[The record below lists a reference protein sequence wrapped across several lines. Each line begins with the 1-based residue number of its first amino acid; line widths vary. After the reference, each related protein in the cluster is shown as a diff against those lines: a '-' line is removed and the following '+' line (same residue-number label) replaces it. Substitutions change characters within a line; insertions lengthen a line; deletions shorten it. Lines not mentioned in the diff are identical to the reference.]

1 MVIAKV
7 NEYSDDLHK
16 IQQVESEHN
25 PHVFK
30 RYILVNKEIV
40 SRSDARRPVIKLT
53 FQVINDEQLPEFLPG
68 DYIEILCHIKGQV
81 LLRSYTPLQSDKEK
95 CFSIIIR
102 VYEEGLM
109 SRHLMKQLVGFEIK
123 VRGPFDI
130 SNQISPP
137 YPRHILLNSLS
148 NDKCWDVLF
157 MIAGGTGITPMLQL
171 IKYHLN
177 YLNQSPNRNFKLF
190 LLFANETI
198 SDIFYFKYLEHLVA
212 ASNGKLKITYILTR
226 PPSNWEELSGHINE
240 DILCK
245 WLSNN
250 YIPDDSKHTIKLITC
265 GPPLMIDS
273 IEESLNNIGFPI
285 NDKAIFIR

>member
-1 MVIAKV
+1 
-7 NEYSDDLHK
+7 
-16 IQQVESEHN
+16 
-25 PHVFK
+25 
-30 RYILVNKEIV
+30 
-40 SRSDARRPVIKLT
+40 
-53 FQVINDEQLPEFLPG
+53 
-68 DYIEILCHIKGQV
+68 
-81 LLRSYTPLQSDKEK
+81 
-95 CFSIIIR
+95 
-102 VYEEGLM
+102 
-109 SRHLMKQLVGFEIK
+109 MKQLVGFEIK

-130 SNQISPP
+130 SNQISPILSP
-137 YPRHILLNSLS
+137 SSPNSSNLSPSNLNPSHLSRYLSRYYEPSPRHILLNSLS

-250 YIPDDSKHTIKLITC
+250 YIPDGLDQVTENGNSTYYMKRYMQALIQDSKHTIKLITC